1 MFKNPMESILSSTK
15 NRCIEGKSM
24 ANDQKAM
31 LVTMTIAAF
40 DGLRKTTEPD
50 SAAHTRLTR
59 AIKKQLRLMDL
70 YRHEAWAQAKLNKAS
85 AILDEYQDKLHT
97 LVDHPEH
104 EKNFHAMLQLALA
117 AFETI
122 RADEVPKT
130 TIYLK
135 LNSAIDYLI
144 ELLSIFTPGDCP
156 NSISNAAGDL
166 VDDYVIRI
174 KQVFA

>member
-1 MFKNPMESILSSTK
+1 MTNY
-15 NRCIEGKSM
+15 
-24 ANDQKAM
+24 QKAM
-31 LVTMTIAAF
+31 LVTLTIAAF

-50 SAAHTRLTR
+50 SAAYTRLVR

-70 YRHEAWAQAKLNKAS
+70 YRHEAWPQSKLSKAS
-85 AILDEYQDKLHT
+85 AILDEYQDKLHA
-97 LVDHPEH
+97 LAGHIQYED
-104 EKNFHAMLQLALA
+104 NFQAMLQLALA

-144 ELLSIFTPGDCP
+144 ELLSIFTPGGCP

-174 KQVFA
+174 KQVFV